1 MPDKSRSEAGSG
13 SVPAG
18 GMLGK
23 GLQLLVALGNHPE
36 GATLTRLATDL
47 GLPISTTHR
56 LLNAMV
62 PFAFVELDS
71 ERRLYSLGLTIF
83 QLSHRVALVQ
93 TLSELALP
101 VMRRLTQVSGEQTL
115 MSVLQGTEIVYL
127 ERVEG
132 QHQIQNHAE
141 VGQRGAVHS
150 SAMGKSLIA
159 FLPEAEQERL
169 ISQLKL
175 ERRGPN
181 TITDRNRLRQEL
193 ELTRAR
199 GFAIN
204 EEENEAGIRSIA
216 VPVIG
221 PRGRPICSICLTSPV
236 FRCSREELESY
247 VPLLKELV
255 GEIEVRLPRGGAP
268 TDGEPH
274 SGRRP
279 RPAHRTGTGTRTA
292 GGRGGTEA

>member
-1 MPDKSRSEAGSG
+1 
-13 SVPAG
+13 
-18 GMLGK
+18 MLGK
-23 GLQLLVALGNHPE
+23 GLQLLVALGNHPD

-62 PFAFVELDS
+62 PPAFVELDS

-150 SAMGKSLIA
+150 SSMGKSLIA
-159 FLPEAEQERL
+159 FLPEAERERL
-169 ISQLKL
+169 ITQLRL

-181 TITDRNRLRQEL
+181 TITDRGRLREEL
-193 ELTRAR
+193 ELTRQR
-199 GFAIN
+199 GYAVN
-204 EEENEAGIRSIA
+204 EEENEAGIRSIG

-221 PRGRPICSICLTSPV
+221 PRGRPVCAICLTAPV
-236 FRCSREELESY
+236 FRCSREQLDSY
-247 VPLLKELV
+247 VPLLKDLV
-255 GEIEVRLPRGGAP
+255 REIEARLPRGGAP
-268 TDGEPH
+268 TDGETN
-274 SGRRP
+274 SGRKP
-279 RPAHRTGTGTRTA
+279 RPPKRSGPRSRLE
-292 GGRGGTEA
+292 GGAKA